1 MGIFSKINR
10 KLNSIKNPTSYYGNI
25 VFGLKILT
33 LTLFGI
39 TLLFQFIMYFIVKKK
54 IKKGESISNKLQ
66 STLTIISNLLFILSI
81 LSIIF
86 PCIFILY
93 MKQDYIYKTDKTSLH
108 FSRDKT
114 KNFRTLKNQS
124 YVDNLIWWNTLYILL
139 LFMIIGVDR
148 YISSPLYM
156 QLIKKSLIIL
166 K

>member
-1 MGIFSKINR
+1 MISSK
-10 KLNSIKNPTSYYGNI
+10 
-25 VFGLKILT
+25 
-33 LTLFGI
+33 
-39 TLLFQFIMYFIVKKK
+39 LLPK
-54 IKKGESISNKLQ
+54 IKYFAAANILNKGLISDTSFSAISGTSI
-66 STLTIISNLLFILSI
+66 FG
-81 LSIIF
+81 F
-86 PCIFILY
+86 PSIFILY
-93 MKQDYIYKTDKTSLH
+93 MKQDYIFKTDKTSLH

-139 LFMIIGVDR
+139 LFIIIGFDR